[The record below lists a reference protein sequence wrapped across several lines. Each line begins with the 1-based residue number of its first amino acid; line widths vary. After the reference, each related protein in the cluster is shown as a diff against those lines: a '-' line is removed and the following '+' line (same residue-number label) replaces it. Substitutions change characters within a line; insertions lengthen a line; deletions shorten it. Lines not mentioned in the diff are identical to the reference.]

1 MNCCEKVEGGIWE
14 FHSSFQIKQ
23 SPNCIMSVYLG
34 VAVEGVSVR
43 KKKPSKNRIPE
54 TVVWKSPFYT

>member
-1 MNCCEKVEGGIWE
+1 
-14 FHSSFQIKQ
+14 
-23 SPNCIMSVYLG
+23 MSVYLG